1 MAVRTRFSS
10 RSPWLCQLVAI
21 AMLLFAVP
29 LSSVHADKGDETRQ
43 ARVGEMLILRLPGN
57 REGGFR
63 WRIDRE
69 KSDGLENVEVKP
81 IGWMTKPNSQKSLF
95 FRELPVMSIS
105 VLPKSAGKA
114 KIALEY
120 YRIYHTRPN
129 FQPRT
134 KFVRLH
140 IKAR

>member
-1 MAVRTRFSS
+1 MAVRTHSS
-10 RSPWLCQLVAI
+10 RCSPWLCRLVAV
-21 AMLLFAVP
+21 ALLFVVVP
-29 LSSVHADKGDETRQ
+29 ISDVRADKGDETRQ

-63 WRIDRE
+63 WRIDRK
-69 KSDGLENVEVKP
+69 KSTGLENVEVKP
-81 IGWMTKPNSQKSLF
+81 IGWMTKPNSQKSMF

-105 VLPKSAGKA
+105 VLPKSAGQA

-134 KFVRLH
+134 KFVRVH
-140 IKAR
+140 IKSR

>member
-1 MAVRTRFSS
+1 MAIRALFSGC
-10 RSPWLCQLVAI
+10 SPWLCRLVAF
-21 AMLLFAVP
+21 ALFVVLAPISDV
-29 LSSVHADKGDETRQ
+29 LADNADETRQ

-63 WRIDRE
+63 WRIDRK
-69 KSDGLENVEVKP
+69 KSTGLENVEVKP
-81 IGWMTKPNSQKSLF
+81 IGWMTKPNSQKSMF

-134 KFVRLH
+134 KFVQVH
-140 IKAR
+140 IKSR

>member
-1 MAVRTRFSS
+1 MAVRTRFSGF
-10 RSPWLCQLVAI
+10 SPWLCRLVAI
-21 AMLLFAVP
+21 ALLLVAVP
-29 LSSVHADKGDETRQ
+29 ISSVHADKGDETRQ

-63 WRIDRE
+63 WRIVRE

-81 IGWMTKPNSQKSLF
+81 IGWMTKPDSQKSMF

-105 VLPKSAGKA
+105 VLPTAAGQA

-129 FQPRT
+129 YQPRT
-134 KFVRLH
+134 KFVRVH
-140 IKAR
+140 IKPR